1 MRGVNMEQ
9 LAERQDVQYG
19 ILLTPEDMAE
29 IFNVEVS
36 TVEGWVNSK
45 LLSAIFVTSRNDIRF
60 GLDAI
65 CKFINEQ
72 EQIWLPNF
80 KLENEVYKDGIV
92 KNGRCND

>member
-1 MRGVNMEQ
+1 MAQVE
-9 LAERQDVQYG
+9 ERQDVQKE
-19 ILLTPEDMAE
+19 ILLTSEDLAKV
-29 IFNVEVS
+29 FNVDVS

-45 LLSAIFVTSRNDIRF
+45 LLSATFVTPRNDIRF

-65 CKFINEQ
+65 CKFVNEQ

-80 KLENEVYKDGIV
+80 KLENEVYKEGIV

>member
-1 MRGVNMEQ
+1 MAQVE
-9 LAERQDVQYG
+9 ERQDVQKE
-19 ILLTPEDMAE
+19 ILLTSEEMAE
-29 IFNVEVS
+29 VFNVDVS

-45 LLSAIFVTSRNDIRF
+45 LLSAIFVTPWNDIRF

-92 KNGRCND
+92 KNGWCSA

>member
-1 MRGVNMEQ
+1 MAQVE
-9 LAERQDVQYG
+9 ERQDVQKE
-19 ILLTPEDMAE
+19 ILLTSEDLAKV
-29 IFNVEVS
+29 FNVDVS

>member
-1 MRGVNMEQ
+1 MGQV
-9 LAERQDVQYG
+9 AERQDVQYEF
-19 ILLTPEDMAE
+19 LLTPEDMAE
-29 IFNVEVS
+29 VFNVDVS

-45 LLSAIFVTSRNDIRF
+45 LLSALFVTPRNDIRF

-92 KNGRCND
+92 KNGCYSD